1 MHDTPE
7 YHQPSYFW
15 IYSIYGVSWCI
26 SKNMMV
32 PSRNM
37 YCIHTIICIYICT
50 YIYTVHIY
58 IYTVHVFQHIMTTC
72 SIQKHPHSEHWW
84 PVSRLEDEL
93 QIGVEGREAV
103 MRRCALGKQQPEARL
118 GKIHQKM
125 ALLNGAFY
133 GKIRNYSNLY
143 MLNKPECF
151 KVRLSSIPSG
161 KRLRNYGK
169 SRC

>member
-1 MHDTPE
+1 MVYIQKYDGSIQKHVLYT
-7 YHQPSYFW
+7 YHHMY
-15 IYSIYGVSWCI
+15 IY
-26 SKNMMV
+26 
-32 PSRNM
+32 M
-37 YCIHTIICIYICT
+37 YIYI
-50 YIYTVHIY
+50 YIRYIY

-125 ALLNGAFY
+125 ALLNEAFY